1 MHAMAFR
8 QLTGNPIGIALQQPE
23 FGLLFNMG
31 GMAVANYASVLHARR
46 A

>member
-1 MHAMAFR
+1 MAFW
-8 QLTGNPIGIALQQPE
+8 QLTGEAVGLAVPNPE

-31 GMAVANYASVLHARR
+31 GMAVANYASVLQAHR